1 MANQKHEMLDFINQ
15 NGERFTIIVD
25 RYYAGML
32 RGRKDLKATR
42 TGVFL
47 DGISLGRILAMDDID
62 DKNYVVW
69 HINGNDRDFRRCN
82 LEVITQK
89 EKMKRIREKGGE
101 IPRGNRNKTGEK
113 YINYI
118 IKEKRYRVAIK
129 DSKGKLHTKRFEAY
143 DFKAAIQ
150 WRDAMAKFYGKSLK

>member
-1 MANQKHEMLDFINQ
+1 MANQKQETLDFINK

-25 RYYAGML
+25 KHLAPAFKNL
-32 RGRKDLKATR
+32 DLKATK
-42 TGVFL
+42 TGVFFK
-47 DGISLGRILAMDDID
+47 GKSLGRIIAMDDID
-62 DKNYVVW
+62 DRNYVVW
-69 HINGNDRDFRRCN
+69 HINGNDRDFRKCN

-101 IPRGNRNKTGEK
+101 IPRGNSNKTGER